1 MLQKV
6 KWSHIRKS
14 LIINFTLGQKK
25 VVLFPEIGRVK
36 NFLSVTCPHSR
47 ICSSIYIFD
56 FNEQT
61 SKKQKQEY
69 EKVKES
75 KDKKRMS
82 PENRLKKNKFAAA
95 RLKNFLVTHIS
106 GNKSTL
112 FWPYSKKLYEKI
124 GSRNKIRN

>member
-25 VVLFPEIGRVK
+25 VVLFPEIGRIK
-36 NFLSVTCPHSR
+36 NFLSITCPHSR

-56 FNEQT
+56 FKEQT

-69 EKVKES
+69 EKAKES

-82 PENRLKKNKFAAA
+82 PENRFKKMRPPGRRIFSLPTFHPQEYFILA
-95 RLKNFLVTHIS
+95 LLQ
-106 GNKSTL
+106 
-112 FWPYSKKLYEKI
+112 KI
-124 GSRNKIRN
+124 IWKDRKQK